1 MYGKMLV
8 VSIISTSIIQEDIP
22 MSTATTTPGTGAAIP
37 AGTFILDPV
46 HSTVGFEV
54 KHMIS
59 TFRGSFRTYDARLTS
74 DGENARLEG
83 SAEVASVDVRDENLA
98 GHLQSPDFF
107 DAENAPRI
115 EFSSDRLENAGDG
128 SLVLDGELTIR
139 GVTRPIRAT
148 GRLEHVAADMGG
160 NERVG
165 VELETTVDR
174 RDYGIEW
181 NAALP
186 KGGFALGNDVKLV
199 VRLELVPEEA

>member
-1 MYGKMLV
+1 
-8 VSIISTSIIQEDIP
+8 
-22 MSTATTTPGTGAAIP
+22 MSTATAHPDAAIP
-37 AGTFILDPV
+37 TRAFRIDPV

-59 TFRGSFRTYDARLTS
+59 TFRGSFRSYDARLDNT
-74 DGENARLEG
+74 GGAARLEG

-107 DAENAPRI
+107 DARAQPQ
-115 EFSSDRLENAGDG
+115 DRVLLGGVDVADDG
-128 SLVLDGELTIR
+128 SLTLDGELTIR
-139 GVTRPIRAT
+139 GVTRPIRAS
-148 GRLEHVAADMGG
+148 GRLEHVEADMTGS
-160 NERVG
+160 ERIG
-165 VELETTVDR
+165 IELETTVDR
-174 RDYGIEW
+174 REYGIEW